1 MPDHLPKGVATVAHL
16 AGFDAVI
23 DARAP
28 GEFAEDHL
36 PGALSMPVLDD
47 DERAR
52 VGTLY
57 KQVSVFEA
65 KKLGAALVS
74 RNIARHI
81 EEHLLDKPKNWRPLV
96 YCWRGGQR
104 SGAFTHILRE
114 IGWDAHRLQG
124 GYKSWRRHVIEQLA
138 LLPPQVKF
146 RVVSGAT
153 GSGKSRLLEAIAA
166 RGGQILH
173 LEELAAH
180 KGSVLGNLPGQP
192 QPAQKGF
199 ESQLLGTLSALDL
212 RQPVFV
218 EAESRKIGRLQVP
231 DALLEAI
238 RGAPVLR
245 IEAPLAARVEF
256 LLQDYD
262 YAVADPAWLL
272 ERLQHLKELQSGE
285 TLARWQALVLAGDFP
300 TLVEELLTLHYD
312 ALYQRSQARNYN
324 SFAAA
329 SCYATDRLDAASLD
343 RVAEHRIRHARGWQA
358 SGDVGPRPD
367 PVRNSESRTG
377 AGPRQGAEPRPPPAR
392 RRSRSTARVPPP
404 AIRPGA
410 TGIRD
415 WTACRNARCRP

>member
-1 MPDHLPKGVATVAHL
+1 MSEKLPKGVATVAHL

-28 GEFAEDHL
+28 GEFAEDRL
-36 PGALSMPVLDD
+36 PGAVSMPVLDD
-47 DERAR
+47 DQRAR

-81 EEHLLDKPKNWRPLV
+81 EEHLLDKPKDWRPLL

-124 GYKSWRRHVIEQLA
+124 GYKSWRQHVIEQLA
-138 LLPPQVKF
+138 LLPPRVKF

-153 GSGKSRLLEAIAA
+153 GSGKSRLLEALQA
-166 RGGQILH
+166 RGAQVLH
-173 LEELAAH
+173 LEELASH

-199 ESQLLGTLSALDL
+199 ESQLLAALSALDL
-212 RQPVFV
+212 AQPVFV

-231 DALLEAI
+231 DALLAAI
-238 RGAPVLR
+238 RGSPVLR

-256 LLQDYD
+256 LLHDYD
-262 YAVADPAWLL
+262 YAVADPAWLI
-272 ERLQHLKELQSGE
+272 ERLQHLKGLQSDE
-285 TLARWQALVLAGDFP
+285 TLARWQALVTAGDFP

-324 SFAAA
+324 SFEAAA
-329 SCYATDRLDAASLD
+329 CYATDRLDAASLD
-343 RVAEHRIRHARGWQA
+343 RVAAEILFA
-358 SGDVGPRPD
+358 S
-367 PVRNSESRTG
+367 
-377 AGPRQGAEPRPPPAR
+377 A
-392 RRSRSTARVPPP
+392 
-404 AIRPGA
+404 
-410 TGIRD
+410 
-415 WTACRNARCRP
+415 